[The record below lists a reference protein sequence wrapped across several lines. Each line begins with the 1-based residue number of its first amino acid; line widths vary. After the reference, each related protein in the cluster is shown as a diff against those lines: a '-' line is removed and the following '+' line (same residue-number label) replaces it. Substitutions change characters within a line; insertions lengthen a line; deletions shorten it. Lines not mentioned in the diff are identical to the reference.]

1 MRTFATVLIAL
12 AIGGTALEPARA
24 DEGADQKH
32 IHATLNAMFDKPEA
46 RLTVDPIVVEQR
58 FAVAGWT
65 QADMGGRGLLR
76 REASGWTLILCSGDG
91 LKSAGLLKDAGVPG
105 DVAARLTAKLAAAEA
120 KLDPARVA
128 QFSRFDG
135 VVYMGKDHPGG
146 RTGH

>member
-1 MRTFATVLIAL
+1 MKRIATVLIAL
-12 AIGGTALEPARA
+12 AIGGTALTPARA
-24 DEGADQKH
+24 DDGADEKL

-46 RLTVDPIVVEQR
+46 RLTVDPVVVEQR

-76 REASGWTLILCSGDG
+76 KEASGWTLILCSGDG
-91 LKSAGLLKDAGVPG
+91 LKSAGLLEDAGVPD
-105 DVAARLTAKLAAAEA
+105 DVARRLAAKLAAAEA

-146 RTGH
+146 HAGH